1 MMKSKGQSVNIELEI
16 GINSKKSKRKSS
28 ISGNRTKRSKNSVQE
43 DFEGLENVRNAC
55 CNLNEVV
62 MNRITKIESKQS
74 EIEAKQ
80 AEILSF
86 QQDLKSQLND
96 LSGNVQNM
104 IADFLNQI
112 DKKFHF
118 DTEEVVL
125 NRQIVLYSPILETQD
140 EFEKNDFNNYTEFET
155 EVEVEDNDGS
165 QLKDFEVQSQVQ
177 NDRKGKGKAV
187 FCDETE
193 NESVHHGATEFEV
206 EGQKKNL
213 IDDAVSQKMCNMI
226 NFSPSFD
233 LGIDLDTTASD
244 IELYDMEFTDHDLKM
259 IDETIYMRNMST
271 SKMAEKIEQDDD
283 IIQIDDITPSAP
295 RRRTRKTAAVYRSPY
310 ISEFVSSGKSKA
322 VIREIRSCTSALR
335 DEINAIDVNDIVDF
349 EEWFNM
355 GLCKNNKK
363 KKFNDNN
370 KMISPPFSFG
380 ILEVVDKKW
389 FYDLRT
395 SEECLTDTARSSS
408 FVDWSAYDG
417 KDPFDE
423 LDIHILG
430 KIPQQ
435 YQRFYQ

>member
-1 MMKSKGQSVNIELEI
+1 MVKSKGQSVNIELEI

-43 DFEGLENVRNAC
+43 DFEGLENVRNASIEFNPHSADPPQSNPTGAFDGASNSRGFTGDGENKQAC

-104 IADFLNQI
+104 IADFLNQM

-155 EVEVEDNDGS
+155 EVQVEDNDGS

-213 IDDAVSQKMCNMI
+213 IDDVVSQKMCNMI

-310 ISEFVSSGKSKA
+310 ISEFVSSGKS
-322 VIREIRSCTSALR
+322 
-335 DEINAIDVNDIVDF
+335 
-349 EEWFNM
+349 
-355 GLCKNNKK
+355 
-363 KKFNDNN
+363 
-370 KMISPPFSFG
+370 
-380 ILEVVDKKW
+380 
-389 FYDLRT
+389 
-395 SEECLTDTARSSS
+395 
-408 FVDWSAYDG
+408 
-417 KDPFDE
+417 
-423 LDIHILG
+423 
-430 KIPQQ
+430 
-435 YQRFYQ
+435 

>member
-1 MMKSKGQSVNIELEI
+1 MYFRGLRSVSKVELRKVFLDLNDEVPVVDVVKLAILHLISSFLFTTSYKKCVDDVHMRLVDSDDMANFAWGYDLFQITIRHMKLALNPENKNQDVGKKAWSYRLYGFPISLQIWAYEI
-16 GINSKKSKRKSS
+16 IP
-28 ISGNRTKRSKNSVQE
+28 
-43 DFEGLENVRNAC
+43 C
-55 CNLNEVV
+55 LNGT
-62 MNRITKIESKQS
+62 ICTKIGEGSARPRFLNW
-74 EIEAKQ
+74 EADVTV
-80 AEILSF
+80 SG
-86 QQDLKSQLND
+86 SQLEKD
-96 LSGNVQNM
+96 LFDLL
-104 IADFLNQI
+104 IASIEFNAHSADPPQSNPTGA
-112 DKKFHF
+112 F
-118 DTEEVVL
+118 DGASNSRGFTGDGE
-125 NRQIVLYSPILETQD
+125 NKQD

-155 EVEVEDNDGS
+155 EVQVEDNDGS
-165 QLKDFEVQSQVQ
+165 QFKDFEVQSQVQ
-177 NDRKGKGKAV
+177 YDRKGKGKAV
-187 FCDETE
+187 FCDKTK
-193 NESVHHGATEFEV
+193 NESVHHGATEF
-206 EGQKKNL
+206 
-213 IDDAVSQKMCNMI
+213 
-226 NFSPSFD
+226 
-233 LGIDLDTTASD
+233 
-244 IELYDMEFTDHDLKM
+244 
-259 IDETIYMRNMST
+259 
-271 SKMAEKIEQDDD
+271 EKIEQDDD
-283 IIQIDDITPSAP
+283 IIQIDDITSSAP

-395 SEECLTDTARSSS
+395 PEECLTDTAMSSS

-435 YQRFYQ
+435 YQRLV

>member
-1 MMKSKGQSVNIELEI
+1 MVKSKGQYVNIELEI
-16 GINSKKSKRKSS
+16 GINSKMSKRKSS

-43 DFEGLENVRNAC
+43 DFEELENVRNAC

-62 MNRITKIESKQS
+62 MNRIAKIESKQS

-86 QQDLKSQLND
+86 QQDLKSRLND

-104 IADFLNQI
+104 IADFLNQM

-118 DTEEVVL
+118 DTEEDVL

-155 EVEVEDNDGS
+155 EVQVENNDGS
-165 QLKDFEVQSQVQ
+165 QLTDFEVQSQY
-177 NDRKGKGKAV
+177 DRKGKGKVV
-187 FCDETE
+187 FCDKTK
-193 NESVHHGATEFEV
+193 NESVHHGATKFEV

-244 IELYDMEFTDHDLKM
+244 IELYDMEFTNHDLKM

-283 IIQIDDITPSAP
+283 IIKIDDITPSAL
-295 RRRTRKTAAVYRSPY
+295 RRRTRKTTAVYRSPY
-310 ISEFVSSGKSKA
+310 ISEFVSSRKSKV

-335 DEINAIDVNDIVDF
+335 DEINAIDINDIVDF
-349 EEWFNM
+349 E
-355 GLCKNNKK
+355 
-363 KKFNDNN
+363 
-370 KMISPPFSFG
+370 
-380 ILEVVDKKW
+380 
-389 FYDLRT
+389 
-395 SEECLTDTARSSS
+395 
-408 FVDWSAYDG
+408 
-417 KDPFDE
+417 
-423 LDIHILG
+423 
-430 KIPQQ
+430 
-435 YQRFYQ
+435 

>member
-1 MMKSKGQSVNIELEI
+1 ML
-16 GINSKKSKRKSS
+16 INF
-28 ISGNRTKRSKNSVQE
+28 INFVLSVQ
-43 DFEGLENVRNAC
+43 
-55 CNLNEVV
+55 
-62 MNRITKIESKQS
+62 
-74 EIEAKQ
+74 
-80 AEILSF
+80 
-86 QQDLKSQLND
+86 
-96 LSGNVQNM
+96 
-104 IADFLNQI
+104 
-112 DKKFHF
+112 
-118 DTEEVVL
+118 
-125 NRQIVLYSPILETQD
+125 
-140 EFEKNDFNNYTEFET
+140 
-155 EVEVEDNDGS
+155 
-165 QLKDFEVQSQVQ
+165 
-177 NDRKGKGKAV
+177 
-187 FCDETE
+187 
-193 NESVHHGATEFEV
+193 
-206 EGQKKNL
+206 
-213 IDDAVSQKMCNMI
+213 
-226 NFSPSFD
+226 
-233 LGIDLDTTASD
+233 
-244 IELYDMEFTDHDLKM
+244 
-259 IDETIYMRNMST
+259 
-271 SKMAEKIEQDDD
+271 KIEQDDD

-380 ILEVVDKKW
+380 ILEVVNKKW

-435 YQRFYQ
+435 YQRLV

>member
-1 MMKSKGQSVNIELEI
+1 MVKSKGQSVNIELEI

-43 DFEGLENVRNAC
+43 DFEELENVRNASIEFNPHSADPPQSNPTGAFDGASNSRGFTGDGENKQAC

-62 MNRITKIESKQS
+62 MNRIAKIESKQS

-104 IADFLNQI
+104 IADFLNQM

-125 NRQIVLYSPILETQD
+125 NRQIVLYSPILETRD

-155 EVEVEDNDGS
+155 DVQVEDNDGS

-177 NDRKGKGKAV
+177 NDRKGKGKSV
-187 FCDETE
+187 FCDKTE
-193 NESVHHGATEFEV
+193 NESVHHGATEF
-206 EGQKKNL
+206 
-213 IDDAVSQKMCNMI
+213 
-226 NFSPSFD
+226 
-233 LGIDLDTTASD
+233 
-244 IELYDMEFTDHDLKM
+244 
-259 IDETIYMRNMST
+259 
-271 SKMAEKIEQDDD
+271 EKIEQDDD

-355 GLCKNNKK
+355 GLCKNNK
-363 KKFNDNN
+363 
-370 KMISPPFSFG
+370 
-380 ILEVVDKKW
+380 
-389 FYDLRT
+389 
-395 SEECLTDTARSSS
+395 
-408 FVDWSAYDG
+408 
-417 KDPFDE
+417 
-423 LDIHILG
+423 
-430 KIPQQ
+430 
-435 YQRFYQ
+435 